1 MTLADALTVTALGM
15 GVVFIGLILTSL
27 LIVTFNIAPR
37 LLQRSGGDA
46 ATRTKAE
53 PISAPAISP
62 KPDDD
67 RVVAAIVTVLEA
79 ERRLYRSEEG
89 GRLTIDRTR

>member
-27 LIVTFNIAPR
+27 LIVTFNLAPR
-37 LLQRSGGDA
+37 LLRRSDGDV
-46 ATRTKAE
+46 TIRVTTE
-53 PISAPAISP
+53 HISAPAISP
-62 KPDDD
+62 KPEDD
-67 RVVAAIVTVLEA
+67 RVVAAIITVLDV